1 MHLNL
6 YNLKRTMWLSR
17 VVNISRQVHFG
28 PANACFSWRFKE
40 IRQSEFIYDIKVDL
54 AVGL

>member
-6 YNLKRTMWLSR
+6 YNLKHTMWLSR

-40 IRQSEFIYDIKVDL
+40 IRQSEFIYDIKVD
-54 AVGL
+54 